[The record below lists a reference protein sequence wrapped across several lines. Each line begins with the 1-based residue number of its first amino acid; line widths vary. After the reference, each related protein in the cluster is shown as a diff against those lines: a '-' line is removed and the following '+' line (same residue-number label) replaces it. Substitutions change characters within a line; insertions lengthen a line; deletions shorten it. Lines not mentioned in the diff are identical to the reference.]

1 MSILDSIRLRNG
13 LPAARHSQSR
23 ETEGFSAQQR
33 MNFVTLGNT
42 IELGTEILFELLHKT
57 DGLSGHVGDQR
68 LYKRDIAD
76 MIGGKIAARIQQV
89 VSTEKG
95 GVA

>member
-13 LPAARHSQSR
+13 LPVSRNNQTR
-23 ETEGFSAQQR
+23 ETQGFSAQQR
-33 MNFVTLGNT
+33 KSFVSLGNT

-57 DGLSGHVGDQR
+57 DGLSGYVGDQR

-76 MIGGKIAARIQQV
+76 MIGGKIAARIQQKI
-89 VSTEKG
+89 STDKG
-95 GVA
+95 GAA

>member
-13 LPAARHSQSR
+13 LPVSRNNQSR
-23 ETEGFSAQQR
+23 ETQGFSAQQR
-33 MNFVTLGNT
+33 KNFVALGNT

-57 DGLSGHVGDQR
+57 DGLSGYVGDQR
-68 LYKRDIAD
+68 LFKRDIAD
-76 MIGGKIAARIQQV
+76 MIGGKLAARIQQKT
-89 VSTEKG
+89 STDNG

>member
-13 LPAARHSQSR
+13 MPPARHSQNR
-23 ETEGFSAQQR
+23 ETDGFSAQQR

-42 IELGTEILFELLHKT
+42 IELGTEILFDLLHKT
-57 DGLSGHVGDQR
+57 DGLSGKVGDQR

-76 MIGGKIAARIQQV
+76 MIGGKIAARIQQA
-89 VSTEKG
+89 VSTNKG
-95 GVA
+95 GAA